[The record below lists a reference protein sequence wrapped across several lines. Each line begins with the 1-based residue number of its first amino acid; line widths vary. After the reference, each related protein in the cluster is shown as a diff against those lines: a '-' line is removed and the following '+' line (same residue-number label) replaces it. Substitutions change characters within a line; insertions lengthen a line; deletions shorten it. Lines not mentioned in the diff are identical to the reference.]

1 MVFVEARDRFRLEV
15 SNFLLA
21 SGEEFSAM
29 SNPRLLLEQFQIA
42 YNDHNSEA
50 MAAFYSDS
58 AVLVEPGR
66 DVIHGRT
73 AIRTHWAEMFGAFPD
88 LRVAYTSWL
97 DSELTAM
104 AEGTIEGTH
113 TGTYPAPSGARVPG
127 SGRALA
133 IPFMTA
139 ITVEAGAIV
148 SQRVYLDQAEIT
160 RQLRPS

>member
-1 MVFVEARDRFRLEV
+1 V
-15 SNFLLA
+15 
-21 SGEEFSAM
+21 
-29 SNPRLLLEQFQIA
+29 SNPRLLLDQLRIA

-50 MAAFYSDS
+50 MAALYSDS

-66 DVIHGRT
+66 DVIHGQT
-73 AIRTHWAEMFGAFPD
+73 AIRTHWAEMFEAFPD
-88 LRVAYTSWL
+88 VRLAYT
-97 DSELTAM
+97 DSLASDSTAM

-127 SGRALA
+127 SGRPLSV
-133 IPFMTA
+133 PFMTV
-139 ITVEAGAIV
+139 ITVAAGAIV